1 MKIRSIVPIIL
12 CICIVNIFRIETKM
26 LIPIIIS
33 TTNSTISKLNSIGVK
48 NNNNLANIIDFAAD
62 RYDLSPDFIIALTQT
77 ESGFNENAISN
88 KGYKGLMQ
96 IPVKVPSDAN
106 ILIGSRIF
114 REKMALTD
122 GDVEKAICLYKG
134 YRIGSKDGIKQA
146 KKVIRLFQIIETNT

>member
-106 ILIGSRIF
+106 ILI
-114 REKMALTD
+114 
-122 GDVEKAICLYKG
+122 
-134 YRIGSKDGIKQA
+134 
-146 KKVIRLFQIIETNT
+146 